1 MSVCNYIQLLTPDT
15 CLGDSL
21 ATFNSNFSALDE
33 GLCRQPTAAAGPGI
47 VINKRLSEQSDN
59 YFDIKTKNSFAYS
72 TVFDTVEIASK
83 TTLPLLNPMEGIQF
97 PRLGVDSINAAKPT
111 VTFSTVS
118 LTKNSPRVTIFW
130 TASGT
135 NNTTIYTTNSAT
147 SATTDIGSIGFGGG
161 SIVSLLSTNNTVYV
175 GGDFLS
181 VGTDGDYRKI
191 CALSLNTGTQEI
203 PLERAGTL
211 VPSDLSSFGGFGNV
225 GEIRSIIRHEKFL
238 IFGGS
243 YQSTKGRGLTIID
256 TNTNTIY
263 PFYVNG
269 EVNCLAVIG
278 NYLYVGGHFDFV
290 NYTERRASANSGLR
304 TYTNGLIRIQINV
317 VITFPNSSIDKAF
330 GARALQNFNST
341 ATINAIASKSGTMYI
356 GGLFDIY
363 QQADLM
369 ASNLAIL
376 NADGTTYNEWK
387 PVVGGEIYTLAVDG
401 DYLYVGGRF
410 DYCTTV
416 FEFFN
421 GTTVDPSYNAACFFV
436 GIPTSP
442 FHEFNWKPVFNGS
455 ISSFCFHDQE
465 FGTFVYCYGD
475 FTNVNGKDV
484 GYLAAVYKS
493 YLNSVDGKDPVEWE
507 VSVNKPP
514 LKISNSMIRLGT
526 SVLIGGTFDEINGVK
541 RTRLGRVSGVFE
553 ELETSPRPT
562 VVWKVGA
569 QVLNHGSSL
578 YLNTTNFAS
587 VTSYPN
593 AYGNVNQ
600 TSFPYSFTSSVLKN
614 ASEGSLMKFSVQRE
628 GYTDSLSANVYVIG
642 WKVDFN

>member
-1 MSVCNYIQLLTPDT
+1 MSVCNYIQLVTPDT

-33 GLCRQPTAAAGPGI
+33 ALCREPTAAAGAGI
-47 VINKRLSEQSDN
+47 VIDKRLSEQNDY
-59 YFDIKTKNSFAYS
+59 YFDVKSKNSFAYGS
-72 TVFDTVEIASK
+72 VFDTIEVASK
-83 TTLPLLNPMEGIQF
+83 TVLPLLSPIEGIQF
-97 PRLGVDSINAAKPT
+97 QRLGVDSINAAKPT
-111 VTFSTVS
+111 ATFSTVS
-118 LTKNSPRVTIFW
+118 LTKNTPRVTIFW

-147 SATTDIGSIGFGGG
+147 SATDIGSIGFGGG
-161 SIVSLLSTNNTVYV
+161 SITSLLSADDLIYV

-181 VGTDGDYRKI
+181 VGTEGDYRKI
-191 CALSLNTGTQEI
+191 CTLDLNTGTQQS
-203 PLERAGTL
+203 PLEKAGTL
-211 VPSDLSSFGGFGNV
+211 VPSNLSGYGGFGNV
-225 GEIRSIIRHEKFL
+225 GEIRTIIRYENFI

-243 YQSTKGRGLTIID
+243 YQSTKGRGLTVVDTD
-256 TNTNTIY
+256 TNVIY

-269 EVNCLAVIG
+269 EVNCLAVVG
-278 NYLYVGGHFDFV
+278 NFLYVGGHFDFV
-290 NYTERRASANSGLR
+290 NYTERRASVSSGLR
-304 TYTNGLIRIQINV
+304 TYTNGLIRILLSDV
-317 VITFPNSSIDKAF
+317 VPFPNSSIDKIF
-330 GARALQNFNST
+330 GTRVLRNFNNT
-341 ATINAIASKSGTMYI
+341 ATINAITSKNGTMYI

-363 QQADLM
+363 HQSELI

-376 NADGTTYNEWK
+376 NADGTTYYDWK
-387 PVVGGEIYTLAVDG
+387 PVVGGEVYTLAVDG

-410 DYCTTV
+410 NYCTTIS
-416 FEFFN
+416 EFFN
-421 GTTVDPSYNAACFFV
+421 GSSVEQSYNAACFFV

-442 FHEFNWKPVFNGS
+442 FHQFNWKPVFNGS
-455 ISSFCFHDQE
+455 VSSFCFHDQE
-465 FGTFVYCYGD
+465 FGSFVYCYGD

-514 LKISNSMIRLGT
+514 FKISNSMIRLGY
-526 SVLIGGTFDEINGVK
+526 SLLIGGAFDEINGVK
-541 RTRLGRVSGVFE
+541 RNGLARVNGVFE
-553 ELETSPRPT
+553 ELEIRPRPT

-569 QVLNHGSSL
+569 QIINHGSSL
-578 YLNTTNFAS
+578 YPNTTNFAS

-593 AYGNVNQ
+593 SYGNVNQ
-600 TSFPYSFTSSVLKN
+600 TAFPYNFTTSVFKN
-614 ASEGSLMKFSVQRE
+614 YTEGSLMRFSIQRE